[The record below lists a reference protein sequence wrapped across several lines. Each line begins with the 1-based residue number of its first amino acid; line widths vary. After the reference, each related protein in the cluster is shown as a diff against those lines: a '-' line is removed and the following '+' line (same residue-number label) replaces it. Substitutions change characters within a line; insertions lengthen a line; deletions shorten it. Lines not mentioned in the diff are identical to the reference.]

1 MAQKKIAI
9 IRPFGHV
16 IDLSTYN
23 CQEVG
28 LARGLASHG
37 VDVDVFLAGEEKS
50 VTSQTITEDAPGRV
64 RVFRLPFFTLP
75 EIAHAIYPSLRK
87 LLLQGDYD
95 LLHVNEEN
103 ELTSFLVARLG
114 AKTGIPVIIYQGM
127 YVPITGRIRA
137 LFQQFY
143 NIFFLPTLKRNIS
156 LAVAKTTTAEKYLQ
170 GKGFPRTAVVP
181 VGLDPSPFSGAPDI
195 DWHER
200 LDIDPE
206 SSIILYVGVFEER
219 RNIDFL
225 LDLAKRFVG
234 TGMTFVFVGTGPK
247 FRDIQERIFSENI
260 TNTILPGRIGQRELP
275 SLYRRSSLFLL
286 ASDYEIYGMVVLEAM
301 YFGVPVLS
309 TKTAGPL
316 DIIRSREDGIL
327 FDDLSLEK
335 WTRAINE
342 IIENPATL
350 QEMKN
355 RAEQKIHDRLVWNAV
370 AEKYINSIA

>member
-1 MAQKKIAI
+1 MAKKKIAI
-9 IRPFGHV
+9 IRPLGHV

-23 CQEVG
+23 CQETG

-37 VDVDVFLAGEEKS
+37 VDVDVFLAGEGKS
-50 VTSQTITEDAPGRV
+50 VTSQTITRNAPGRV

-87 LLLQGDYD
+87 LLLQGAYD

-114 AKTGIPVIIYQGM
+114 AKIDTPVIIYQGM
-127 YVPITGRIRA
+127 YLPITGRIRA
-137 LFQQFY
+137 LFQRFY
-143 NIFFLPTLKRNIS
+143 DIFFLPTLMRNIS
-156 LAVAKTTTAEKYLQ
+156 LAVAKTTTAEQYLRS
-170 GKGFPRTAVVP
+170 KGFPRTAVVP

-195 DWHER
+195 NWRHR
-200 LDIDPE
+200 LGIDPE
-206 SSIILYVGVFEER
+206 SPIILYVGVFEER

-225 LDLAKRFVG
+225 LDLAKRFIG
-234 TGMTFVFVGTGPK
+234 TGITFVFVGTGPK
-247 FRDIQERIFSENI
+247 FQDIRERISNENI

-275 SLYRRSSLFLL
+275 SLYRQSSLFLL

-316 DIIRSREDGIL
+316 DIIESGVNGFL
-327 FDDLSLEK
+327 FENMSLEE
-335 WTRAINE
+335 WTETINKIVE
-342 IIENPATL
+342 SPAAL
-350 QEMKN
+350 QKMKN
-355 RAEQKIHDRLVWNAV
+355 RAKQKIHDSLVWDAV
-370 AEKYINSIA
+370 AKHYINIVF